1 MLFSVIYTFTF
12 RIMAE
17 SVDGV
22 GVHQDT
28 SDVYYDRPCESCSE
42 DGRNIE
48 AASFCLT
55 CDTFLCQKCLK
66 VHSRLASTKNHPLL
80 SGDDMPRNVD
90 EKPVRYPECKEHER
104 EQMDKYCFNHEV
116 MVCDHCKQEKHLS
129 CSVKGIEEVCQT
141 FDIARIDRLADTVA
155 DLRDKAKTSE
165 KYLQTDLDRME
176 ESRKCMLSEV
186 KELFSEATD
195 FLLRL
200 YKETQCNIEN
210 TFSDHK
216 RDVTT
221 RMNDISDNVSQ
232 LDNLSVDL
240 NKIREGKINERSF
253 VRLQE
258 LLANVNETKDKLTSA
273 DVLEHMDFTFNIDEE
288 LQTFLATCS
297 ALGGISC
304 KTTETGIQ
312 SDDTQ
317 NQSSHKEDPKYSE
330 TESGIEKQG
339 HGAHA
344 SKSNQNDAS
353 SDIEWNSSTLGS
365 HSKVDVSDIQVTGRD
380 QFNASTKEDKLACF
394 ITGIAIRENGDIL
407 VVDWNNNKVKLFAP
421 DGKLISFL
429 ELSSLKLAYW
439 PCEACFIDKNTAAVG
454 VSGTKR
460 IHILK
465 FSKTSSIKLEDTIRL
480 ADTNIWSVAPYDL
493 ELVVTCGSKPNAI
506 KVLKMSGEVHW
517 TIEADKKG
525 QGLFENISSISTLG
539 KYSRKVIVADKVAAN
554 VSLLH
559 VDRGEILNACSVK
572 NMTPKSVTVDQ
583 RKGHVYV
590 YYKETKTILVWSE
603 CLSTPKIICN
613 DLKRE
618 PATIAFNHQS
628 GELLVSYESCD
639 TIDRIVLQTII

>member
-1 MLFSVIYTFTF
+1 
-12 RIMAE
+12 MAE

-66 VHSRLASTKNHPLL
+66 VHSRLAASSTKNHPLL

-116 MVCDHCKQEKHLS
+116 MVCDHCKQENHVS
-129 CSVKGIEEVCQT
+129 CSVKSIEDVCQT
-141 FDIARIDRLADTVA
+141 FDNARIDTVADTVA
-155 DLRDKAKTSE
+155 DLRDKAITGE

-216 RDVTT
+216 RDVTR
-221 RMNDISDNVSQ
+221 RMDGISDNVSQ

-273 DVLEHMDFTFNIDEE
+273 DVLEHTDFTFNIDEE
-288 LQTFLATCS
+288 LQTFLANCS
-297 ALGGISC
+297 ALGIISS
-304 KTTETGIQ
+304 KTTEDGIQ
-312 SDDTQ
+312 SDDNQ
-317 NQSSHKEDPKYSE
+317 NQSSPKEYPKHSE
-330 TESGIEKQG
+330 TGIENNT
-339 HGAHA
+339 HTCA
-344 SKSNQNDAS
+344 SNTNDAP
-353 SDIEWNSSTLGS
+353 SDIEWNSTTLGS
-365 HSKVDVSDIQVTGRD
+365 HTKVYVSNIQVTRRD

-407 VVDWNNNKVKLFAP
+407 VVDWNNNKVKLFAS

-439 PCEACFIDKNTAAVG
+439 PCEACFIDGNTAVVA

-465 FSKTSSIKLEDTIRL
+465 FSKTSSIKLEETIRL
-480 ADTNIWSVAPYDL
+480 SDTNIWSVTPYDL
-493 ELVVTCGSKPNAI
+493 ELVVTCGSNPNAI
-506 KVLKMSGEVHW
+506 KVLKMSGKVDS
-517 TIEADKKG
+517 DKNGRK
-525 QGLFENISSISTLG
+525 LFKDISSVSTLG
-539 KYSRKVIVADKVAAN
+539 KHSRKVVVADKDSAKIAI
-554 VSLLH
+554 LH
-559 VDRGEILNACSVK
+559 VDRGGILHECGVP

-583 RKGHVYV
+583 RNRHVYV
-590 YYKETKTILVWSE
+590 YYKENKAIWVWSE
-603 CLSTPKIICN
+603 CLYIAKVICN

-639 TIDRIVLQTII
+639 TIDRIVLQTTT